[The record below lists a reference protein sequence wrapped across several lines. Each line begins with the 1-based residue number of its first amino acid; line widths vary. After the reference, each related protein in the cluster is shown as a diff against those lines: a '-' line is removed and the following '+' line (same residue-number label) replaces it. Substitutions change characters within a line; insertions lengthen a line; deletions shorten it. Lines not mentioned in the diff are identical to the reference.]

1 MMMLNHFANPQAA
14 WLLLLPLV
22 VYFMFP
28 AIKKTYGDALKVP
41 FLADIKQ
48 IQSVSGQGMS
58 FKPAVFSAIKI
69 FLFALVWVLM
79 VLALCRPQWVGKPIP
94 VKNEGREILLVV
106 DISNS
111 MSEEDFQYKNKMYS
125 RLTAVKNVIDN
136 FIDKRTSDRIGLVLF
151 GTQAYL
157 QAPLTYDK
165 QSVKEILWN
174 ADAGMAGNSTSIG
187 DAVGVALKNLA
198 ESEGKPENKVII
210 LLTDGENN
218 DGSLSLPQAIA
229 LAKEEGVKIYT
240 IGAGSDSENFF
251 GGLFSIPVN
260 TGLDEESLQALAAE
274 TKGNYFRAKDVNSL
288 FQIYNEIDKLEP
300 MTSEGRYVQEVK
312 ELYPYAAAMALILF
326 LFMILMLLA
335 KRIE

>member
-229 LAKEEGVKIYT
+229 LAKEEGVKIDT
-240 IGAGSDSENFF
+240 IGAGSDSESFF

-326 LFMILMLLA
+326 MILMLLA

>member
-48 IQSVSGQGMS
+48 IQSVSGKGIS

-69 FLFALVWVLM
+69 FLLALVWVLI

-260 TGLDEESLQALAAE
+260 TGLDEESLQALAEE

-326 LFMILMLLA
+326 MILALLA

>member
-48 IQSVSGQGMS
+48 IQSVSGKGIS

-69 FLFALVWVLM
+69 FLLALVWVLM

-260 TGLDEESLQALAAE
+260 TGLDEESLQALAEE

-326 LFMILMLLA
+326 MILVLLA
-335 KRIE
+335 KRVE

>member
-48 IQSVSGQGMS
+48 IQSVSGKGIS
-58 FKPAVFSAIKI
+58 FKPVVFSAIKI
-69 FLFALVWVLM
+69 FLLALVWVLM
-79 VLALCRPQWVGKPIP
+79 VLALCRPQLVGKPIP

-240 IGAGSDSENFF
+240 IGAGRDSENFF

-260 TGLDEESLQALAAE
+260 TGLDEESLQALAEE

-326 LFMILMLLA
+326 MILALLA

>member
-48 IQSVSGQGMS
+48 IQSVSGKGIS

-69 FLFALVWVLM
+69 FLLALVWVLM

-260 TGLDEESLQALAAE
+260 TGLDEESLQALAEE

-326 LFMILMLLA
+326 MILVLLA

>member
-48 IQSVSGQGMS
+48 IQSVSGKGIS

-69 FLFALVWVLM
+69 FLLALVWVLM

-260 TGLDEESLQALAAE
+260 TGLDEESLQALAEE

-326 LFMILMLLA
+326 MILALLA

>member
-1 MMMLNHFANPQAA
+1 M
-14 WLLLLPLV
+14 
-22 VYFMFP
+22 
-28 AIKKTYGDALKVP
+28 KVP

-48 IQSVSGQGMS
+48 IQSVSGKGIS

-69 FLFALVWVLM
+69 FLFALVWGLM

-240 IGAGSDSENFF
+240 IGAGSDNENFF

-260 TGLDEESLQALAAE
+260 TGLDEESLQALAEE

-326 LFMILMLLA
+326 MILVLLA

>member
-48 IQSVSGQGMS
+48 IQSVSGKGIS
-58 FKPAVFSAIKI
+58 FKPVVFSAIKI
-69 FLFALVWVLM
+69 FLLALVWVLM

-260 TGLDEESLQALAAE
+260 TGLDEESLQALAEE

-326 LFMILMLLA
+326 MILALLA

>member
-48 IQSVSGQGMS
+48 IQSVSGKGIS

-69 FLFALVWVLM
+69 FLLALVWVLM

-111 MSEEDFQYKNKMYS
+111 MSEEDFQYKNEMYS

-326 LFMILMLLA
+326 MILMLLA

>member
-48 IQSVSGQGMS
+48 IQSVSGKGIS

-69 FLFALVWVLM
+69 FLLALVWVLM

-260 TGLDEESLQALAAE
+260 TGLDEESLQALAEE

-326 LFMILMLLA
+326 MILVLLT

>member
-48 IQSVSGQGMS
+48 IQSVSGKGIS

-69 FLFALVWVLM
+69 FLLALVWVLM

-111 MSEEDFQYKNKMYS
+111 MSEENFQYKNKMYS

-260 TGLDEESLQALAAE
+260 TGLDEESLQALAEE

-326 LFMILMLLA
+326 MILVLLA

>member
-48 IQSVSGQGMS
+48 IQSVSGKGIS

-69 FLFALVWVLM
+69 FLLALVWGLM

-326 LFMILMLLA
+326 MILVLLA

>member
-1 MMMLNHFANPQAA
+1 MMMMNHFANPQAA

-48 IQSVSGQGMS
+48 IQSVSGKGIS

-69 FLFALVWVLM
+69 FLLALVWGLM

-326 LFMILMLLA
+326 MMLVLLA

>member
-48 IQSVSGQGMS
+48 IQSVSGKGIS

-69 FLFALVWVLM
+69 FLLALVWGLM

-198 ESEGKPENKVII
+198 ESDGKPENKVII

-260 TGLDEESLQALAAE
+260 TGLDEESLQALAEE

-326 LFMILMLLA
+326 MILALLA

>member
-48 IQSVSGQGMS
+48 IQSVSGKGIS

-69 FLFALVWVLM
+69 FLLALVWVLM

-260 TGLDEESLQALAAE
+260 TGLDEESLQALAEE

-300 MTSEGRYVQEVK
+300 MTTEGRYVQEVK

-326 LFMILMLLA
+326 MILVLLT

>member
-1 MMMLNHFANPQAA
+1 MMMLNHFANLQAA

-48 IQSVSGQGMS
+48 IQSVSGKGIS

-69 FLFALVWVLM
+69 FLLALVWVLM

-260 TGLDEESLQALAAE
+260 TGLDEESLQALAEE

-326 LFMILMLLA
+326 MILVLLA

>member
-48 IQSVSGQGMS
+48 IQSVSGKGIS

-69 FLFALVWVLM
+69 FLLALVWVLM

-111 MSEEDFQYKNKMYS
+111 MNEEDFQYKNKMYS

-300 MTSEGRYVQEVK
+300 MTSEGRYVQKVK

-326 LFMILMLLA
+326 MILMLLA

>member
-28 AIKKTYGDALKVP
+28 TIKKTYGDALKVP

-48 IQSVSGQGMS
+48 IQSVSGKGIS

-69 FLFALVWVLM
+69 FLFALVWGLM

-326 LFMILMLLA
+326 MILVLLA

>member
-48 IQSVSGQGMS
+48 IQSVSGKGIS

-69 FLFALVWVLM
+69 FLLALVWVLM
-79 VLALCRPQWVGKPIP
+79 VFALCRPQWVGKPIP
-94 VKNEGREILLVV
+94 VKNEGCEILLVV

-174 ADAGMAGNSTSIG
+174 ADSGMAGNSTSIG

-260 TGLDEESLQALAAE
+260 TGLDEESLQALAEE

-326 LFMILMLLA
+326 MILVLLA

>member
-14 WLLLLPLV
+14 GLLLLPLV

-48 IQSVSGQGMS
+48 IQSVSGKGIS

-69 FLFALVWVLM
+69 FLLALVWVLM

-260 TGLDEESLQALAAE
+260 TGLDEESLQALAEE

-326 LFMILMLLA
+326 VILVLLA

>member
-48 IQSVSGQGMS
+48 IQSVSGKGIS

-69 FLFALVWVLM
+69 FLLALVWVLI

-260 TGLDEESLQALAAE
+260 TGLDEESLQALAEE

-326 LFMILMLLA
+326 MILALLA
-335 KRIE
+335 KRME

>member
-28 AIKKTYGDALKVP
+28 TIKKTYGDALKVP

-48 IQSVSGQGMS
+48 IQSVSGKGIS

-69 FLFALVWVLM
+69 FLLALVWVLM

-260 TGLDEESLQALAAE
+260 TGLDEESLQALAEE

-326 LFMILMLLA
+326 MILVLLA

>member
-48 IQSVSGQGMS
+48 IQSVSGKGLS

-69 FLFALVWVLM
+69 FLLALVWVLM

-260 TGLDEESLQALAAE
+260 TGLDEESLQALAEE

-326 LFMILMLLA
+326 MILALLA

>member
-1 MMMLNHFANPQAA
+1 MMVLNHFANPQAA

-48 IQSVSGQGMS
+48 IQSVSGKGIS

-69 FLFALVWVLM
+69 FLLALVWVLM

-260 TGLDEESLQALAAE
+260 TGLDEESLQALAEE

-300 MTSEGRYVQEVK
+300 MTSEGRYVQKVK

-326 LFMILMLLA
+326 MILVLLA

>member
-48 IQSVSGQGMS
+48 IQPVSGKGIS

-69 FLFALVWVLM
+69 FLLALVWVLM

-111 MSEEDFQYKNKMYS
+111 MNEEDFQYKNKMYS

-251 GGLFSIPVN
+251 GGLFSISVN
-260 TGLDEESLQALAAE
+260 TGLDEESLQALAEE

-312 ELYPYAAAMALILF
+312 ELYPYAAAMALV
-326 LFMILMLLA
+326 LFMILVLLA
-335 KRIE
+335 KRVE

>member
-41 FLADIKQ
+41 FLTDIKQ
-48 IQSVSGQGMS
+48 IQSVSGKGIS

-69 FLFALVWVLM
+69 FLLALVWVLM

-260 TGLDEESLQALAAE
+260 TGLDEESLQALAEE

-326 LFMILMLLA
+326 MILVLLA

>member
-1 MMMLNHFANPQAA
+1 MMILNHFANPQAA

-48 IQSVSGQGMS
+48 IQSVSGKGIS

-69 FLFALVWVLM
+69 FLLALVWVLM

-260 TGLDEESLQALAAE
+260 TGLDEESLQALAEE

-326 LFMILMLLA
+326 VILVLLA

>member
-48 IQSVSGQGMS
+48 IQSVSGKGIS

-69 FLFALVWVLM
+69 FLLALVWVLM

-229 LAKEEGVKIYT
+229 LAKEDGVKLYT
-240 IGAGSDSENFF
+240 IGAGSESESFF

-260 TGLDEESLQALAAE
+260 TG
-274 TKGNYFRAKDVNSL
+274 
-288 FQIYNEIDKLEP
+288 
-300 MTSEGRYVQEVK
+300 
-312 ELYPYAAAMALILF
+312 
-326 LFMILMLLA
+326 
-335 KRIE
+335 

>member
-48 IQSVSGQGMS
+48 IQSVSGKGIS
-58 FKPAVFSAIKI
+58 FKPAMFSAIKI
-69 FLFALVWVLM
+69 CLLALVWVLM

-260 TGLDEESLQALAAE
+260 TGLDEESLQALAEE

-288 FQIYNEIDKLEP
+288 FQIYNEIDKLES

-312 ELYPYAAAMALILF
+312 ELYPYVAAMALILF
-326 LFMILMLLA
+326 MILVLLA

>member
-1 MMMLNHFANPQAA
+1 MMMLNHFANLQAA

-48 IQSVSGQGMS
+48 IQSVSGKGIS

-69 FLFALVWVLM
+69 FLLALVWGLM

-326 LFMILMLLA
+326 MILVLLA

>member
-48 IQSVSGQGMS
+48 IQSVSGKGIS

-69 FLFALVWVLM
+69 FLLALVWVLM

-260 TGLDEESLQALAAE
+260 TGLDEESLQALAEE

-300 MTSEGRYVQEVK
+300 VTSEGRYVQEVK

-326 LFMILMLLA
+326 MILALLA